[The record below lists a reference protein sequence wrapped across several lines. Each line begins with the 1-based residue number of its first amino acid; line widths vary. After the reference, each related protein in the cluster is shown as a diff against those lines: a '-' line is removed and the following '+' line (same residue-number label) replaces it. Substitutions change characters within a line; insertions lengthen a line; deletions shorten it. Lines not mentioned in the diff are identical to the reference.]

1 MDSTAMNDDDVMVI
15 DKTKGGNGSDCARV
29 IDDVIV
35 PAEGKNSTNKI
46 ADELESVH
54 DEQETELQQKKKTLA
69 QLEVDIEEE
78 EKRRGL
84 AFLRLAQHRESE
96 ASIRRHLTELS
107 FEEETKQKELRKL
120 LRAKSDS
127 KAKLHREEV
136 LEKEEARKFENY
148 HQKMKEH
155 HRRVIGYEKSCPLEL
170 EIERLEATILSLT
183 DEKSKFSEF
192 DEDKDIAMQAN
203 LIELQARKADLLLE
217 VKSREDAVREPLRQY
232 RVSSSLLTNQQRQLK
247 DQEDKLKFRIEML
260 HRRNQA
266 QKTRLRRQ
274 IEDRKAR
281 IAYWQNEAFQLQ
293 AAIEEIKRVN

>member
-69 QLEVDIEEE
+69 QLEVDIEEGK

-217 VKSREDAVREPLRQY
+217 VKSREDA
-232 RVSSSLLTNQQRQLK
+232 QRQLK